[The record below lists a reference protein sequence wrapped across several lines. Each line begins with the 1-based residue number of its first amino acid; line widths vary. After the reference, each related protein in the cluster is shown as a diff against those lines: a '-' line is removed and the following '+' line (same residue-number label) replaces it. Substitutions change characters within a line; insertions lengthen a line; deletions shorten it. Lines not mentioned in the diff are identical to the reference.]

1 MIIALALFASLA
13 GCAKPTGKAETTQ
26 LGRITAIDGTGVT
39 LALGEWTASDA
50 QEPPQKPD
58 SDTAQDTQDGTAP
71 TPPSDASN
79 GGAASTAP
87 GNSTS
92 DATAPDSGGNDVAA
106 PNGEGNALSAPN
118 SGGSTD
124 AAHAVI
130 TIEEGCA
137 WEVTGDCTITSLS
150 NAGTTHLNGH
160 TITLADGTVLR

>member
-1 MIIALALFASLA
+1 MALFASLA
-13 GCAKPTGKAETTQ
+13 SFAKQTGKAETTQ

-58 SDTAQDTQDGTAP
+58 GDTAQDTQDGTAP

-106 PNGEGNALSAPN
+106 PNGEGNALPAPN
-118 SGGSTD
+118 GGGTD

-137 WEVTGDCTITSLS
+137 WEETGDCRVTSLS
-150 NAGTTHLNGH
+150 NAGMIHLNGH
-160 TITLADGTVLR
+160 AITLADGTVLR

>member
-39 LALGEWTASDA
+39 LALSEWTASDA

-58 SDTAQDTQDGTAP
+58 GDTAQDTQDGTAP

-87 GNSTS
+87 GNNAS
-92 DATAPDSGGNDVAA
+92 DAAAPDSGGNNVAA

-118 SGGSTD
+118 GGGSTD

-130 TIEEGCA
+130 AIEEGCV
-137 WEVTGDCTITSLS
+137 WEVTGDCRVTSLS
-150 NAGTTHLNGH
+150 NAGMIHLNGH

>member
-13 GCAKPTGKAETTQ
+13 GCAKPTGKAEPSQ

-58 SDTAQDTQDGTAP
+58 GDTTQDTQDGTAP

-118 SGGSTD
+118 
-124 AAHAVI
+124 
-130 TIEEGCA
+130 
-137 WEVTGDCTITSLS
+137 
-150 NAGTTHLNGH
+150 AGTIHLNGH

>member
-1 MIIALALFASLA
+1 MALFASLA

-58 SDTAQDTQDGTAP
+58 GDTTQDTQDGTAP

-87 GNSTS
+87 GNNTS

-118 SGGSTD
+118 GGGTD

-137 WEVTGDCTITSLS
+137 WEETGDCRVTSLS
-150 NAGTTHLNGH
+150 NAGTIHLNGH
-160 TITLADGTVLR
+160 TITLANGTVLR

>member
-1 MIIALALFASLA
+1 MALFASLA
-13 GCAKPTGKAETTQ
+13 GCAKLTGKAETTQ

-39 LALGEWTASDA
+39 LALGEWAVSDA
-50 QEPPQKPD
+50 QKPPQKPD
-58 SDTAQDTQDGTAP
+58 GDTTQDTQDGTAP

-87 GNSTS
+87 DNSTS
-92 DATAPDSGGNDVAA
+92 DATAPDSGGNDVTA
-106 PNGEGNALSAPN
+106 PNGAGNALSAPN
-118 SGGSTD
+118 GGGSTD

-137 WEVTGDCTITSLS
+137 WEVTGDCTVTSLS
-150 NAGTTHLNGH
+150 NAGTIHLNGH

>member
-1 MIIALALFASLA
+1 MIIALALLASLA
-13 GCAKPTGKAETTQ
+13 GCAKPTGKAEPSQ

-39 LALGEWTASDA
+39 LARGEWTASDA

-58 SDTAQDTQDGTAP
+58 GDTAQDTQDGTAP

-87 GNSTS
+87 GNNTS

-118 SGGSTD
+118 GGGSTD

-130 TIEEGCA
+130 TIEEGYA
-137 WEVTGDCTITSLS
+137 WEETGDCTITSLS

>member
-39 LALGEWTASDA
+39 LALGEWAVSDA

-58 SDTAQDTQDGTAP
+58 GDTAQDTQDGTAP

-87 GNSTS
+87 GNSAS
-92 DATAPDSGGNDVAA
+92 DAAAPESGGNDAAA

-118 SGGSTD
+118 G
-124 AAHAVI
+124 
-130 TIEEGCA
+130 
-137 WEVTGDCTITSLS
+137 
-150 NAGTTHLNGH
+150 GTTHLNGH

>member
-13 GCAKPTGKAETTQ
+13 GCAKPTGKAETAQ
-26 LGRITAIDGTGVT
+26 LGRITAIDDTGVT
-39 LALGEWTASDA
+39 LALGDWTASNA

-58 SDTAQDTQDGTAP
+58 GDTAQDTQDGTAP

-87 GNSTS
+87 GNNAS

-106 PNGEGNALSAPN
+106 PNGEGTALSAPN
-118 SGGSTD
+118 GGGSTD

-137 WEVTGDCTITSLS
+137 WEVTGDCRVTSLS
-150 NAGTTHLNGH
+150 NAGMIHLNGH

>member
-26 LGRITAIDGTGVT
+26 LGRITAIDGTGVA
-39 LALGEWTASDA
+39 LALGEWAVSDA

-58 SDTAQDTQDGTAP
+58 GDTAQDTQDGTAP

-118 SGGSTD
+118 GGGSTD

-137 WEVTGDCTITSLS
+137 WEETGDCTITSLS
-150 NAGTTHLNGH
+150 NTGTIHLNGH
-160 TITLADGTVLR
+160 TITLADGTILR

>member
-1 MIIALALFASLA
+1 MIIALALFALLA
-13 GCAKPTGKAETTQ
+13 GCAKQTGKAETTQ

-39 LALGEWTASDA
+39 LALGEWTVSDA
-50 QEPPQKPD
+50 
-58 SDTAQDTQDGTAP
+58 QDGTAP

-87 GNSTS
+87 GNNAS

-118 SGGSTD
+118 GGGSTD
-124 AAHAVI
+124 AAHTVI

-137 WEVTGDCTITSLS
+137 WEVTGDCRVTSLS
-150 NAGTTHLNGH
+150 NAGTIHLNGH
-160 TITLADGTVLR
+160 TITLANGTVLR